1 MINITK
7 YSKLF
12 NKKPGSFLDNPR
24 IKRLI
29 KPGEVEKGRGR
40 GSVTLLSEKHSM
52 EFLLWLHPTTRDML
66 AKGIPPTTI
75 FEILDSYENS

>member
-12 NKKPGSFLDNPR
+12 SKKPANFLDNPR
-24 IKRLI
+24 IKKMI
-29 KPGEVEKGRGR
+29 KPGELEKGRGR
-40 GSVTLLSEKHSM
+40 GSVTLLHEKHSM

-66 AKGIPPTTI
+66 SKGMPPSVI
-75 FEILDSYENS
+75 FNILDSYENS